1 MQGQTFQRMLGYVF
15 KDEGKPHFRNTLFGD
30 ITRADV
36 DAGKEEWTSLKLDYM
51 QSKVA
56 LNKSNIFTRM
66 HAFGEMMPET
76 HKMSFA
82 ETIAVA
88 INSGKYMIQANMF
101 CAQGGMMRADSAEA
115 YWRIIHGERA
125 TGHLVSKIL
134 YMKEFSTRYFNQRV
148 DYDGPMYR
156 VQRNPDQELGDFIPV
171 EEGVVVEQR
180 LSPMPRWRLSPT
192 PRSPS
197 RESSSAS
204 VKMNKNKNK
213 LTGYERI
220 QKTIQKFRKKNK
232 FIIGEAECED
242 GEEADED
249 DEEAG
254 DSDDSFVVPDHDSD
268 EDDDE

>member
-1 MQGQTFQRMLGYVF
+1 MKELVQGQTFQRMLGYVF
-15 KDEGKPHFRNTLFGD
+15 KDEGKPHFHNTLFGD

-66 HAFGEMMPET
+66 HAFSEMMPET
-76 HKMSFA
+76 RDMSFA
-82 ETIAVA
+82 ETIAEA

-101 CAQGGMMRADSAEA
+101 CAQAGMMRADSAEA

-148 DYDGPMYR
+148 DDDGPMYR
-156 VQRNPDQELGDFIPV
+156 VRRNPDQELGDFIPLG
-171 EEGVVVEQR
+171 EGVVVEER
-180 LSPMPRWRLSPT
+180 RSPT

-197 RESSSAS
+197 RASSSSS
-204 VKMNKNKNK
+204 VKMNNKR

-220 QKTIQKFRKKNK
+220 QKTIKKFRKKNK
-232 FIIGEAECED
+232 FVIGEAECED
-242 GEEADED
+242 DEEADEE

-254 DSDDSFVVPDHDSD
+254 SGDDLSFIVSDDHDSD
-268 EDDDE
+268 EDDE